1 MFVAFYGVSKMKN
14 YRIENDFL
22 SVCID
27 VKKKVKSF
35 SLLNKLT
42 GKEIKGS
49 EGSELFCV
57 NFKSFP
63 FSKLLKASDITVS
76 KVIENSEG
84 DRKTLDLVFE
94 PTNIKG
100 EKIDFV
106 LSYELYG
113 KDHFIRKQLTAFYED
128 GNSAVVDFVDY
139 APITVTESMKTW
151 CLPKQQ
157 NSHISGFALSLGQP
171 VFLESAFYGCEFPAT
186 YNTVEKSK
194 VCVKYFCGK
203 TLASLSK
210 EKGKC
215 TFPKSVIGVADS
227 DSDVRL
233 KKALFSYIET
243 ISQPIKLRSQY
254 NSWYDHMLNISAE
267 NIAESFIEIE
277 KSMTAVGSKPLDCYV
292 VDDGWN
298 NYEKDFWCFNS
309 KFPNEFYPSSQQVKA
324 FGSHFGMWL
333 GPRGG
338 YTNDTIKFARRI
350 EKGGN
355 GYVNKSSVDIDV
367 GSDKYIKKTKA
378 LMLDFE
384 KRFDLTYWK
393 LDGFIQKPCKNKK
406 HDHITGGF
414 GDMYYYS
421 EVWEKWIDVFESL
434 HNESKEDVF
443 INLTCYAP
451 PSPWFLQYVNSMW
464 MQISDDMGTTP
475 KETKKNTSVSKK
487 DMMLTYRDDRYYD
500 FYNERNFCFPQSNL
514 YNHDPIYA
522 NEAKVKMTDEE
533 FRSYLY
539 SMAMRGTSF
548 WELYYSYNLMNEEK
562 WRINNDVLL
571 FLEENMG
578 VIKNSIIFGG
588 KPSLFQIYGFGAFG
602 ENEGIVM
609 LRNPSGNEE
618 SYVLHLNHSIGA
630 EKSLSNVKAVDIL
643 PYSAKGEYGNFSFG
657 DKMTV
662 ILAPYETRIIHFG
675 KKVSLP
681 DVKYV
686 KAINSNTAE
695 VMFSKRVVVNS
706 VYCNENNINSVKLL
720 GDYRTA
726 LVTFEKPF
734 DRYNKLTLSGIKDVL
749 LYESEREIEFEYLE
763 NGLSP
768 DGVIK
773 GSYDFTITATTG
785 GEAEGV
791 LYNQGDEITLSI
803 EENKAVFRVGNTVLR
818 SNADTVNAVQISA
831 VRERNGVLKLYID
844 KRLDNGIYTKTTP
857 YNLEGGEVTFFDKDK
872 VKVYIKALPYDEI

>member
-1 MFVAFYGVSKMKN
+1 MKN

-100 EKIDFV
+100 EKIRFV

-662 ILAPYETRIIHFG
+662 TLAPYETRIIHFG

-818 SNADTVNAVQISA
+818 SNSDTVNTVQISA

-857 YNLEGGEVTFFDKDK
+857 YNLEGGEVTFFDNDK

>member
-1 MFVAFYGVSKMKN
+1 MKN

-22 SVCID
+22 CVSID
-27 VKKKVKSF
+27 VKKKIKAF
-35 SLLNKLT
+35 SLYNKLT
-42 GKEIKGS
+42 GREIKFAQ
-49 EGSELFCV
+49 GSELFNV
-57 NFKSFP
+57 NFRSFP
-63 FSKLLKASDITVS
+63 FPKLLKASDLSVS
-76 KVIENSEG
+76 QVLERKDGEG
-84 DRKTLDLVFE
+84 QELEIIFDPVSV
-94 PTNIKG
+94 KG
-100 EKIDFV
+100 EKIGFS
-106 LSYELYG
+106 LIYELYE
-113 KDHFIRKQLTAFYED
+113 KDHFIRKQLSAFYED
-128 GNSAVVDFVDY
+128 GNSAVVDYVDY
-139 APITVTESMKTW
+139 APMVVPDGMKTW
-151 CLPKQQ
+151 CLPEQE

-171 VFLESAFYGCEFPAT
+171 VFAESAFFGCEFPAT
-186 YNTVEKSK
+186 YNTVSKSA

-203 TLASLSK
+203 TFASLSK
-210 EKGKC
+210 EKGRC
-215 TFPKSVIGVADS
+215 VFPKAVIGVADS

-277 KSMTAVGSKPLDCYV
+277 KSMTAVGSKPLDCFV

-298 NYEKDFWCFNS
+298 NYENDFWSFNS
-309 KFPNEFYPSSQQVKA
+309 KFPNEFYPSSQQVKS

-367 GSDKYIKKTKA
+367 GSDKYIRKTKA

-414 GDMYYYS
+414 GNMYYYS

-434 HNESKEDVF
+434 HNESEEDVF

-475 KETKKNTSVSKK
+475 KETKKKTSVSKK

-500 FYNERNFCFPQSNL
+500 FYNERKFCFPQSNL

-522 NEAKVKMTDEE
+522 NEAKVEMTDEE

-548 WELYYSYNLMNEEK
+548 WELYYSFNLMNEEK

-571 FLEENMG
+571 FLEENMDI
-578 VIKNSIIFGG
+578 IKNSMIFGG
-588 KPSLFQIYGFGAFG
+588 KPSLFRVYGFSAFG

-609 LRNPSGNEE
+609 LRNPSDNEE
-618 SYVLHLNHSIGA
+618 SYILHFNHSIGA
-630 EKSLSNVKAVDIL
+630 EKTLLNVKATDIL
-643 PYSAKGEYGNFSFG
+643 PYSTKGEYGNFSFG

-662 ILAPYETRIIHFG
+662 TLAPYETRIIHFG

-686 KAINSNTAE
+686 KALNSNTAE
-695 VMFSKRVVVNS
+695 VMFSRRVVIS
-706 VYCNENNINSVKLL
+706 SLCCKENNINSVKLL
-720 GDYRTA
+720 DDYRTA
-726 LVTFEKPF
+726 LITFEKPF
-734 DRYNKLTLSGIKDVL
+734 ERYNKLTLSGIKDEL
-749 LYESEREIEFEYLE
+749 LYDSEREIEFEYSE
-763 NGLSP
+763 NGLSS

-785 GEAEGV
+785 GDALGV
-791 LYNQGDEITLSI
+791 LYKQGNEISLSI
-803 EENKAVFRVGNTVLR
+803 EDNKAVFRVGNTVLR
-818 SNADTVNAVQISA
+818 SNADTVNSVQISA

-844 KRLDNGIYTKTTP
+844 KKLDNGIYAKATS
-857 YNLEGGEVTFFDKDK
+857 YYLEGGEVSFFDKDK
-872 VKVYIKALPYDEI
+872 VKVYINALPYDEI

>member
-1 MFVAFYGVSKMKN
+1 MKN
-14 YRIENDFL
+14 YRIENDL
-22 SVCID
+22 LCVSID
-27 VKKKVKSF
+27 VKKKVEAF
-35 SLLNKLT
+35 SLFNKLT
-42 GKEIKGS
+42 GKEIKG
-49 EGSELFCV
+49 ENNSELFTV
-57 NFKSFP
+57 NFKLFP
-63 FSKLLKASDITVS
+63 FPKLLKCSDIKVS
-76 KVIENSEG
+76 EVIEKNEG
-84 DRKTLDLVFE
+84 EKKELEFIFE
-94 PTNIKG
+94 PYNIKG
-100 EKIDFV
+100 EKIGFS
-106 LSYELYG
+106 LKYELCG
-113 KDHFIRKQLTAFYED
+113 NDHFIRKQLSAFYED
-128 GNSAVVDFVDY
+128 GNRAVVDYVDY
-139 APITVTESMKTW
+139 APIAVTESMKTW

-171 VFLESAFYGCEFPAT
+171 VFIESAFYGCEFPAT
-186 YNTVEKSK
+186 YNTIENSASS
-194 VCVKYFCGK
+194 VKYFCGK
-203 TLASLSK
+203 TFASLSK

-215 TFPKSVIGVADS
+215 IFPKAVIGVADS

-243 ISQPIKLRSQY
+243 ISQPLKLRSQY
-254 NSWYDHMLNISAE
+254 NSWYDHMLDISAE

-277 KSMTAVGSKPLDCYV
+277 KNMTAAGSKPLDCYV

-309 KFPNEFYPSSQQVKA
+309 KFTNEFYPSSQQVKA
-324 FGSHFGMWL
+324 FGSRFGMWL

-338 YTNDTIKFARRI
+338 YTTDTIKFARRI

-434 HNESKEDVF
+434 HNESDEDVF

-475 KETKKNTSVSKK
+475 KETKKNISVSKK

-500 FYNERNFCFPQSNL
+500 FYNERKFCFPQSNL

-571 FLEENMG
+571 FLGENMDI
-578 VIKNSIIFGG
+578 IKNSLIFGG
-588 KPSLFQIYGFGAFG
+588 KPSLFQVYGFGAFG
-602 ENEGIVM
+602 ENEGLVM
-609 LRNPSGNEE
+609 LRNPSGNEV

-643 PYSAKGEYGNFSFG
+643 PYSTKGEYGNFSFG
-657 DKMTV
+657 DKMN
-662 ILAPYETRIIHFG
+662 ISLAPYETRIIHFG
-675 KKVSLP
+675 KKVSFP
-681 DVKYV
+681 DVKYARAV
-686 KAINSNTAE
+686 NSNTAE
-695 VMFSKRVVVNS
+695 VMFSKRVVINS
-706 VYCNENNINSVKLL
+706 LFCKENNINSVKLL
-720 GDYRTA
+720 DDYRTA
-726 LVTFEKPF
+726 VITFEKPF
-734 DRYNKLTLSGIKDVL
+734 ERYNKLTLSGVKDVL
-749 LYESEREIEFEYLE
+749 LYDSERETEFEYSE

-785 GEAEGV
+785 GGADGV
-791 LYNQGDEITLSI
+791 LYKQGDEISLSI
-803 EENKAVFRVGNTVLR
+803 EDNKAVFRLGNTVLR
-818 SNADTVNAVQISA
+818 SNTDTVNAVQISA
-831 VRERNGVLKLYID
+831 VREKNGVLKLYID
-844 KRLDNGIYTKTTP
+844 KKLDNGVYTKTLP
-857 YNLEGGEVTFFDKDK
+857 YKLEGGEVSFFDKDK
-872 VKVYIKALPYDEI
+872 VKVYILALPYDKV